1 MKIYNHYIIVTLI
14 IGKKVYKIDIWL
26 SDENSYEMMK
36 FFYTGPKY
44 FQILIATEFKKRGMK
59 INNKYI
65 L

>member
-1 MKIYNHYIIVTLI
+1 MTLI